1 MTTTS
6 ETQHETQHIERL
18 LQDMM
23 CETCEREDACDT
35 QAQIAIE
42 IEHLKNLI
50 ENTDI
55 QQKINTWLFEFDRSE
70 KMRKLN
76 DESSGNN
83 MHIYGAGLCGLIHK
97 RLQKKFQ
104 QSDQMYFKSD
114 FLQQITGKWYAH
126 LVFTSTNLNDFEFED
141 LHNLVTALQQIF
153 DNLYTIEDDKVVCEI
168 DVKTLLVCILAKI
181 SLWINNH
188 WKEPEREID
197 DETEQQNEKVGEQT
211 DSDDDAENNSDAE
224 ENADNYKNG
233 YFFRPGV
240 MHDDRLEM
248 VMPYCVLR
256 GFAQLDQNNNC
267 ILRFDAATFLFNA
280 IHSMLTLHAMLTN
293 SMSPSYTLSQI
304 AEKQKLN
311 MNVDAIE
318 IAKHHLEA
326 STEDWFILS
335 MTRDC
340 KVGTVAQYAH
350 KYAYLFHSISQAIY
364 YNYPSYARRKQVSA
378 KCLQRA
384 WKLTTKS
391 EDCQEDVPISQEDFE
406 AVNLL
411 PCLLEIAPDIHVLCE
426 HTGAGC
432 EKKHKNKWTWVL
444 WNKFVMLVG
453 PDLKTYVA
461 HDIRTLLQFA
471 FLSKKN

>member
-6 ETQHETQHIERL
+6 ETQHIETL
-18 LQDMM
+18 LQDIM
-23 CETCEREDACDT
+23 CDACEREDACDVDT
-35 QAQIAIE
+35 HAQIPMKIDD
-42 IEHLKNLI
+42 LKHLI
-50 ENTDI
+50 ENTDVK
-55 QQKINTWLFEFDRSE
+55 QKINTWLFEFDRCE

-97 RLQKKFQ
+97 RVKESF
-104 QSDQMYFKSD
+104 DQPDQIYFESD

-153 DNLYTIEDDKVVCEI
+153 DNLYTIEDDKIVCDI
-168 DVKTLLVCILAKI
+168 DVKTLLVCILAKM

-188 WKEPEREID
+188 WKEPEREIE
-197 DETEQQNEKVGEQT
+197 DETEQHNENVEVE
-211 DSDDDAENNSDAE
+211 SDEEDNSENDSDAE
-224 ENADNYKNG
+224 ESADKYKNG
-233 YFFRPGV
+233 FFFRPGV
-240 MHDDRLEM
+240 MHENRAEM

-256 GFAQLDQNNNC
+256 GFAQLDHENNC
-267 ILRFDAATFLFNA
+267 ILRFDAATFLLNA
-280 IHSMLTLHAMLTN
+280 MHSMLSLHVMLTN
-293 SMSPSYTLSQI
+293 SKSPSYCLAKI
-304 AEKQKLN
+304 EEQKKMN
-311 MNVDAIE
+311 MNVESIE

-326 STEDWFILS
+326 STEDWFTLS

-384 WKLTTKS
+384 WKLTSKS
-391 EDCQEDVPISQEDFE
+391 EDCQEHIQVSQEDFE

-411 PCLLEIAPDIHVLCE
+411 PCLMEIAPDIQVLCE
-426 HTGAGC
+426 QTGAGC
-432 EKKHKNKWTWVL
+432 KRKHENKWTWVL

-453 PDLKTYVA
+453 PDFKTYVA

-471 FLSKKN
+471 FLFKKN

>member
-1 MTTTS
+1 MTTIS
-6 ETQHETQHIERL
+6 EIQHIELL
-18 LQDMM
+18 LQDML
-23 CETCEREDACDT
+23 CESDERENTCDVNT
-35 QAQIAIE
+35 HAQIPIK
-42 IEHLKNLI
+42 IDHLKHLI

-55 QQKINTWLFEFDRSE
+55 KQKINTWLFEFDRSE

-83 MHIYGAGLCGLIHK
+83 MHIYGAGLCGLIQK
-97 RLQKKFQ
+97 RMQNSFHQ
-104 QSDQMYFKSD
+104 AGSIFFESE

-126 LVFTSTNLNDFEFED
+126 LVYTSTNLNDFQFED

-153 DNLYTIEDDKVVCEI
+153 DNLYTIDDDRIVCDI
-168 DVKTLLVCILAKI
+168 DVQTLLVCILAKI
-181 SLWINNH
+181 SLWINND

-197 DETEQQNEKVGEQT
+197 EEMEQENEKDKAEVDTED
-211 DSDDDAENNSDAE
+211 DSENDSDAE
-224 ENADNYKNG
+224 EKADKYKNG
-233 YFFRPGV
+233 FFFKPGV
-240 MHDDRLEM
+240 MHDNRIEM

-256 GFAQLDQNNNC
+256 GFAQLDHNNNC

-280 IHSMLTLHAMLTN
+280 IHSMLTLNAMLTN
-293 SMSPSYTLSQI
+293 SMSPSYCLAKI
-304 AEKQKLN
+304 AEHQKLN
-311 MNVDAIE
+311 MSVDAIE

-326 STEDWFILS
+326 STEDWFTLS

-350 KYAYLFHSISQAIY
+350 KYAYLFHSISQAVY
-364 YNYPSYARRKQVSA
+364 YNYPSYARRKQISA

-384 WKLTTKS
+384 WKLTTNS
-391 EDCQEDVPISQEDFE
+391 EDWQEDVPVTQEEIE

-411 PCLLEIAPDIHVLCE
+411 PCLMEIAPEIHVLCE

-432 EKKHKNKWTWVL
+432 EKKHKNRWTWVL

-453 PDLKTYVA
+453 PDFKTYTA

-471 FLSKKN
+471 FLFKNN